1 MIDENLVDA
10 LSEIAQRLMF
20 PLVTSALG
28 SEHQAELSS
37 LFLAVREVHRAID
50 TERMRAGLSVAIAI
64 DSATPFVDSPPV
76 VIDQISSLT
85 SLHVTGN
92 ALAIEVMADGT
103 FRVWAEQ
110 PVNDVS
116 GHLAYR
122 FLGFQNE
129 IIEVNGETIRIP
141 SLPNM
146 SSCFAV
152 PYFRDLRHALMHYR
166 LTCARKSDCEF
177 LTSSWRDGARLVFVP
192 GPEYLMRRSLRR
204 FLRQTLRNHSS
215 VMAEQIVDETH
226 PVDLKV
232 TWTSSNRVVLIEIKW
247 LGKSADVG
255 ADHFTAEYGAPRA
268 RAGARQLCDYLDT
281 YCVESPGEEATG
293 VLAVFDG
300 RRANLHPATI
310 ELSDEDGN
318 AFALSEIDFQ
328 GTDSRPDFE
337 HVRLFLEPA

>member
-1 MIDENLVDA
+1 MIDENLVDT
-10 LSEIAQRLMF
+10 LTEIAQDLML
-20 PLVTSALG
+20 PQVTNALG

-37 LFLAVREVHRAID
+37 LLVTVREVHRAID
-50 TERMRAGLSVAIAI
+50 AERMGAGLSVAIAI
-64 DSATPFVDSPPV
+64 DSVTPFVTSAPV
-76 VIDQISSLT
+76 TITQISSLT
-85 SLHVTGN
+85 SFHVTGN
-92 ALAIEVMADGT
+92 ALAIEVMNDGT

-110 PVNDVS
+110 PGGDAS
-116 GHLAYR
+116 GHLVYR

-129 IIEVNGETIRIP
+129 IIEVNQKTIKIRK
-141 SLPNM
+141 LPNM
-146 SSCFAV
+146 PSVFAV

-166 LTCARKSDCEF
+166 ATCARKSDCEF
-177 LTSSWRDGARLVFVP
+177 LTSSWRDGTRLIFAP

-204 FLRQTLRNHSS
+204 FLRHTLRNHSS

-247 LGKSADVG
+247 LGKSAEVG
-255 ADHFTAEYGAPRA
+255 SDHFTADYGEARA
-268 RAGARQLCDYLDT
+268 RAGARQLCDYLET
-281 YCVESPGEEATG
+281 YGVESPSEEATG

-300 RRANLHPATI
+300 RRANVRPATI
-310 ELSDEDGN
+310 ELSDEDGS
-318 AFALSEIDFQ
+318 AFALSEIDFE